1 MRHLISAGV
10 GIVLL
15 GLVAGIAWWQ
25 PSLRPAETG
34 RPPERLSVPNAT
46 QIRQLQ
52 EQADAACR
60 CDRRSP
66 DVPWD
71 QACWAD
77 FDRTIAMFEHWQTG
91 SACMEESTSQVC
103 FGQGVI
109 PTPERC
115 LFKER
120 SYGACSAEEE
130 QQRRTLAEASNE
142 GCG

>member
-1 MRHLISAGV
+1 M
-10 GIVLL
+10 
-15 GLVAGIAWWQ
+15 
-25 PSLRPAETG
+25 
-34 RPPERLSVPNAT
+34 PNAT

-52 EQADAACR
+52 EQADAACL

-66 DVPWD
+66 DEPRD
-71 QACWAD
+71 QACWAA
-77 FDRTIAMFEHWQTG
+77 FERTIAAFEHWETG
-91 SACMEESTSQVC
+91 TMCMEESNWQVC

-115 LFKER
+115 LFKES

-130 QQRRTLAEASNE
+130 RQRRTLAEASNE